1 MEVGFIGAGK
11 MAGILMEHIDS
22 IDTTTITAVCDVD
35 RDAATA
41 AAARRNA
48 SVYTDHEVMYA
59 NEDLDA
65 VFIAIPPFAYDD
77 QVRLAAE
84 RGIDVFVEKP
94 VALRPSHGAATL
106 AAIENA
112 EIVTGTGYVFRYDEI
127 TETALTLLEER
138 EIATLAGRYWN
149 GLLASPWGNELE
161 KSGGEIVTRTTH
173 IYDLIRYFGGEV
185 ERVFAAGSDR
195 IDTDA
200 VDYPD
205 ATTTTM
211 EHENGIV
218 SSVSSGVTSPS
229 WTAELDIVGDDFF
242 LQLDYVAQ
250 ELSGSVDGE
259 EIHHDRPTDR
269 YGREVESFLEAV
281 RRGDPTLVRSD
292 FSDALRTLSLN
303 WTVID
308 AAVSG
313 EPETVGE
320 TPRSCYDDES

>member
-1 MEVGFIGAGK
+1 MEIGFIGAGK
-11 MAGILMEHIDS
+11 MATILMEHVDS
-22 IDTTTITAVCDVD
+22 IDSATITAVCDVD

-41 AAARRNA
+41 AATQRDA

-59 NEDLDA
+59 EEGLDA
-65 VFIAIPPFAYDD
+65 VFVAIPPFAYDD

-84 RGIDVFVEKP
+84 REIAVFVEKP
-94 VALRPSHGAATL
+94 VALHPSHGAATL

-112 EIVTGTGYVFRYDEI
+112 GIVTGTGYVFRYDGI
-127 TETALTLLEER
+127 TETALSLLEGR
-138 EIATLAGRYWN
+138 EIATLTGRYWN

-161 KSGGEIVTRTTH
+161 KSGGEIVIRTTH
-173 IYDLIRYFGGEV
+173 IYDLIRYFGGAV
-185 ERVFAAGSDR
+185 ERVFAAGTDR
-195 IDTDA
+195 IGTEA

-218 SSVSSGVTSPS
+218 SSVTSGVTASS
-229 WTAELDIVGDDFF
+229 WTAELDIVGEDHS

-250 ELSGSVDGE
+250 ELSGSIDGE
-259 EIHHDRPTDR
+259 EIHRDLPTDR
-269 YGREVESFLEAV
+269 YGQEVEAFIEAA

-292 FSDALRTLSLN
+292 FADALRTLSLN

-308 AAVSG
+308 AAASSA
-313 EPETVGE
+313 PETVGD
-320 TPRSCYDDES
+320 TPRSRYEEES